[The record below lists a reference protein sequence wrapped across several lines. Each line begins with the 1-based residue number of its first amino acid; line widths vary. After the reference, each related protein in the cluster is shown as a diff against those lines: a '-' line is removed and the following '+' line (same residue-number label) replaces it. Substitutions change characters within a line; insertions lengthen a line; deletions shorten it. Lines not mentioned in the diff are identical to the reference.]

1 VLSLALLQQH
11 GPVKKVADLS
21 RFPIIHQWD
30 REEWNAWLRLA
41 GSKGMG
47 FAHETI
53 MRDSNHA
60 LQAAIEG
67 QGVILGTFPL
77 VQNDIAS
84 GQLVQ
89 LFPIELQP
97 PRAYHLLTRPGSRAD
112 DRVPAV
118 FGRLVMEAAL
128 PGGNQDTIAGRF
140 ALSARGAPGAR
151 ALDLEL
157 VSPFGQTVA
166 TGRRESDGRAMLTLS
181 DGRTL
186 RAASLDA
193 LLEQALGWPLPIE
206 RLPDWLDDR
215 FETVVTRDAA
225 GRVATAED
233 SGWRIEREPRR
244 WTLRRPHEGTQLRVG
259 LVLDR

>member
-1 VLSLALLQQH
+1 MWRSERRIRPVGRDALRRLAAALAVCGAALAATGCAVAPPAPAGRPSEASL
-11 GPVKKVADLS
+11 
-21 RFPIIHQWD
+21 R
-30 REEWNAWLRLA
+30 EWN
-41 GSKGMG
+41 
-47 FAHETI
+47 
-53 MRDSNHA
+53 
-60 LQAAIEG
+60 
-67 QGVILGTFPL
+67 
-77 VQNDIAS
+77 
-84 GQLVQ
+84 
-89 LFPIELQP
+89 
-97 PRAYHLLTRPGSRAD
+97 
-112 DRVPAV
+112 
-118 FGRLVMEAAL
+118 GRFSVVVEAAL
-128 PGGNQDTIAGRF
+128 PGGNHDTIVGRF
-140 ALSARGAPGAR
+140 ALAARGAPGAR

-166 TGRRESDGRAMLTLS
+166 TGRREPDGRAMLTLS

-186 RAASLDA
+186 RAPSLDA

-215 FETVVTRDAA
+215 FETVVTRDAE

>member
-1 VLSLALLQQH
+1 MWRPQRRPRPLGGDQPRRPSAVLAALAVCGAALATA
-11 GPVKKVADLS
+11 GCAVAPPVPAGMPSEAWV
-21 RFPIIHQWD
+21 R
-30 REEWNAWLRLA
+30 EWN
-41 GSKGMG
+41 
-47 FAHETI
+47 
-53 MRDSNHA
+53 
-60 LQAAIEG
+60 
-67 QGVILGTFPL
+67 
-77 VQNDIAS
+77 
-84 GQLVQ
+84 
-89 LFPIELQP
+89 
-97 PRAYHLLTRPGSRAD
+97 
-112 DRVPAV
+112 
-118 FGRLVMEAAL
+118 GRFSVVVEATL

-140 ALSARGAPGAR
+140 ALAARGAPGAR
-151 ALDLEL
+151 ALGLEL

-166 TGRRESDGRAMLTLS
+166 TGRREPDGRAMLTLS

-186 RAASLDA
+186 RAPSLDA

-215 FETVVTRDAA
+215 FETVVTRDAE

>member
-1 VLSLALLQQH
+1 MWRSERRI
-11 GPVKKVADLS
+11 GPVWRNSPRRLAAALAVCGAALATAGCAVAPPVPTRMS
-21 RFPIIHQWD
+21 SEASVR
-30 REEWNAWLRLA
+30 EWN
-41 GSKGMG
+41 
-47 FAHETI
+47 
-53 MRDSNHA
+53 
-60 LQAAIEG
+60 
-67 QGVILGTFPL
+67 
-77 VQNDIAS
+77 
-84 GQLVQ
+84 
-89 LFPIELQP
+89 
-97 PRAYHLLTRPGSRAD
+97 
-112 DRVPAV
+112 
-118 FGRLVMEAAL
+118 GRFSVVMEAAL